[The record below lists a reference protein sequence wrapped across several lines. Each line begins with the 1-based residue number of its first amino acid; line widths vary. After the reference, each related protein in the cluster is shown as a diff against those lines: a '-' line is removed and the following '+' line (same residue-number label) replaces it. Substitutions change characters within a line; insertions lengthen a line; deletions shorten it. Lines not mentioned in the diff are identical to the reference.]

1 MSSSMLAYPKAK
13 LIHYIDI
20 IREYA
25 KRMVTEG
32 KVLEADEV
40 ANQMACM
47 REFLTISGEY
57 GLMEKEMVGL
67 VLG

>member
-1 MSSSMLAYPKAK
+1 MSSSTLPYPKAE

-40 ANQMACM
+40 ANQMPCM

-57 GLMEKEMVGL
+57 GLMEKKMVGL